1 MAETLKKAGPTA
13 EIVSGNLR
21 LTMLVGKVLKREI
34 RVAFSLR
41 AQPVWFR
48 VLKWVIA
55 VGVSVRLWSTTYF
68 WMWILGALGLSL
80 TVHFIWRWKTK
91 GWKQSWA
98 GWDDL
103 EAANK
108 D

>member
-1 MAETLKKAGPTA
+1 MAA
-13 EIVSGNLR
+13 
-21 LTMLVGKVLKREI
+21 GKVLKREM
-34 RVAFSLR
+34 RVAFSGR

-48 VLKWVIA
+48 VLKWAIA
-55 VGVSVRLWSTTYF
+55 VGVSTLLWRTEYF
-68 WMWILGALGLSL
+68 WLWMLGAPGLGL

-91 GWKQSWA
+91 GWTQPWG

>member
-1 MAETLKKAGPTA
+1 MAAGKA
-13 EIVSGNLR
+13 
-21 LTMLVGKVLKREI
+21 LKREM
-34 RVAFSLR
+34 RVACSRR

-48 VLKWVIA
+48 VLKWAIA
-55 VGVSVRLWSTTYF
+55 VGVSMLLWRTEYF
-68 WMWILGALGLSL
+68 WLWMLGAPGLGLI
-80 TVHFIWRWKTK
+80 VHFIWRWKTK
-91 GWKQSWA
+91 GWTQPWG